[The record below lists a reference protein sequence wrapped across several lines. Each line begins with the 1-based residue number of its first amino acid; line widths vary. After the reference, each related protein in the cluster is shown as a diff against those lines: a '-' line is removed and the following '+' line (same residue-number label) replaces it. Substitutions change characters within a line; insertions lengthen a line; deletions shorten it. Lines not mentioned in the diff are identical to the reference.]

1 MTSVLVLLET
11 RNGGVR
17 PSSLEVLGAAREILD
32 SSSGTVHALV
42 IEETEINPARLGAAG
57 ADQVHACNAEGHSPD
72 GSASTTA
79 ALAKSLGVSTVL
91 LAATIRGRDLLG
103 RIAAKLDSGFAAD
116 CTEVKLSDA
125 SLECVR
131 PIYAGKALLQ
141 VRIPGT
147 IAVASLRPNHFAA
160 ANRDYEAELNET
172 DTEPGVA
179 QVKGMCAG
187 GGNRPDVA
195 EASIVVSGGRGL
207 EAPENWHI
215 IEDLADALPGAA
227 LGASRAVVDAGW
239 RPHSEQ
245 VGQTGKTVSPE
256 LYFAI
261 GISGAIQHLAG
272 MSSSKVIVAINK
284 DPDAPIFAHATYGI
298 VGEADE
304 VVPALTA
311 ELRKVLE

>member
-195 EASIVVSGGRGL
+195 EASIVVSGGRG
-207 EAPENWHI
+207 
-215 IEDLADALPGAA
+215 
-227 LGASRAVVDAGW
+227 
-239 RPHSEQ
+239 
-245 VGQTGKTVSPE
+245 
-256 LYFAI
+256 
-261 GISGAIQHLAG
+261 
-272 MSSSKVIVAINK
+272 
-284 DPDAPIFAHATYGI
+284 
-298 VGEADE
+298 
-304 VVPALTA
+304 
-311 ELRKVLE
+311 